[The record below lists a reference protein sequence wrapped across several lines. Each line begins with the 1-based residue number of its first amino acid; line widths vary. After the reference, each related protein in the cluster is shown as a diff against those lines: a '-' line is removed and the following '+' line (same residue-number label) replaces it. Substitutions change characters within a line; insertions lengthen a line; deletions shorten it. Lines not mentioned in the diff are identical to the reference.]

1 MNVLAL
7 VPFIFLGIG
16 AFWALW
22 LIFKQ
27 EDMAQSPVKLI
38 SYFLGVIITCAV
50 ALWLVGQFLPWWTVR
65 LLEDTRGSEEVQTI
79 QEVGREIWE
88 DAMGTGG
95 GTQAQPTVYAPT
107 APAPAGATAT
117 PLPGG
122 AQTIPQGV
130 QAGER
135 VHTVQA
141 GDTLYSIGRR
151 YGVSADAIKQRNN
164 LSSDTIRIGQ
174 ELIIPAP

>member
-38 SYFLGVIITCAV
+38 SYFLGVIITFAV
-50 ALWLVGQFLPWWTVR
+50 VLWLVGQFLPWWTVR
-65 LLEDTRGSEEVQTI
+65 LLEDTRSSEEVQTI
-79 QEVGREIWE
+79 QNVGRQIWE
-88 DAMGTGG
+88 DAMGSG
-95 GTQAQPTVYAPT
+95 GTQAEPTIYATTPT
-107 APAPAGATAT
+107 AATAT
-117 PLPGG
+117 PIPGG
-122 AQTIPQGV
+122 AQTAPQGIR
-130 QAGER
+130 AGDR
-135 VHTVQA
+135 VHVVQA

-151 YGVSADAIKQRNN
+151 YGVSADAIKQRNG

>member
-38 SYFLGVIITCAV
+38 SYFLGVIITFAV
-50 ALWLVGQFLPWWTVR
+50 VLWLVGQFLPWWTVR

-95 GTQAQPTVYAPT
+95 GTRAQPTVYAPT
-107 APAPAGATAT
+107 APAPPGATAT
-117 PLPGG
+117 PLPAGD
-122 AQTIPQGV
+122 QTIPQGLR
-130 QAGER
+130 AGER

-151 YGVSADAIKQRNN
+151 YGVSSDAIKRRNN
-164 LSSDTIRIGQ
+164 LSSDTIRIDQ
-174 ELIIPAP
+174 KLIIPAP